1 MALGIALAMAL
12 GIALARG
19 RGGSVTAFALR
30 GCHVVTMDAGRA
42 EYAGGYIAIDGNRIV
57 GVGDGG
63 GPVPGDLAEERV
75 IDASGC
81 VATPGLVNTHH
92 HLYQWATRGRA
103 VDSTLF
109 QWLTELYPVWAR
121 IDEQIVRDAATA
133 ALAWLAKTGCT
144 TSTDHHYVFP
154 RGTGDVLGATV
165 AAARDVGLRFHPTRG
180 SMDLGASSGGLPP
193 DEVVED
199 VDTILAATEQAISS
213 FHDPEPGSMLRM
225 GVAPCS
231 PFSVTGELMRAAADL
246 ARNRGVR
253 LHTHIAES
261 ADENDFCAEQFGC
274 TPVEYLDSVGWL
286 ADDVWLAHAVHL
298 DDATIAKLAAAG
310 TGVAHC
316 PSSNARLGAGI
327 CRTADLV
334 AAGVPVGLGVDG
346 AASNEESSLLGE
358 AREAVLMARAVGGPQ
373 TLTARQSL
381 ELATLGGARLIG
393 RADEIGSLES
403 GKLADIALWRLDGLA
418 HADIADPVAALVLGA
433 RPPLELLIVNGQVVV
448 EHDQLVTVDE
458 PRATAAAIRAATALR

>member
-1 MALGIALAMAL
+1 VTQLAL
-12 GIALARG
+12 
-19 RGGSVTAFALR
+19 S
-30 GCHVVTMDAGRA
+30 GCHVVTMNAVRA
-42 EYAGGYIAIDGNRIV
+42 EYATGYVVVDGNQIAAV
-57 GVGDGG
+57 GA
-63 GPVPGDLAEERV
+63 GPVPEAYAEARV
-75 IDASGC
+75 IDGTGC
-81 VATPGLVNTHH
+81 LATPGLINTHH

-121 IDEQIVRDAATA
+121 IDAQIVRAAATA

-154 RGTGDVLGATV
+154 RGGGDVLGATIS
-165 AAARDVGLRFHPTRG
+165 AAADVGLRFHPTRG

-199 VDTILAATEQAISS
+199 IDTVLAATEKAISS

-231 PFSVTGELMRAAADL
+231 PFSVTGELMRAAAGL
-246 ARNRGVR
+246 ARNRDVR
-253 LHTHIAES
+253 LHTHIAETV
-261 ADENDFCAEQFGC
+261 DESDFCAERFGC
-274 TPVEYLDSVGWL
+274 TPVEYLESLGWL
-286 ADDVWLAHAVHL
+286 GDDVWLAHAVHL
-298 DDATIAKLAAAG
+298 DDVAIARLAATG
-310 TGVAHC
+310 TGIAHC

-358 AREAVLMARAVGGPQ
+358 ASEAVLMARAIGGPQ
-373 TLTARQSL
+373 ALTVRQSL

-393 RADEIGSLES
+393 RVDEIGSLEV

-433 RPPLELLIVNGQVVV
+433 RPPLELLTVNGETVV
-448 EHDQLVTVDE
+448 ERDQLVTVDE
-458 PRATAAAIRAATALR
+458 PAAKAAAARAAAALR

>member
-1 MALGIALAMAL
+1 
-12 GIALARG
+12 
-19 RGGSVTAFALR
+19 
-30 GCHVVTMDAGRA
+30 MDAERA
-42 EYAGGYIAIDGNRIV
+42 DHASGYVVVDGNRIAAV
-57 GVGDGG
+57 GA
-63 GPVPGDLAEERV
+63 GPVPGEFASAQL
-75 IDASGC
+75 IDARGC
-81 VATPGLVNTHH
+81 LTTPGLINTHH

-109 QWLTELYPVWAR
+109 QWLAELYPVWAR

-133 ALAWLAKTGCT
+133 ALAWLARTGCT

-154 RGTGDVLGATV
+154 RGGGDVLGATV

-193 DEVVED
+193 DEVTED
-199 VDTILAATEQAISS
+199 IDTILAATEQAIASL
-213 FHDPEPGSMLRM
+213 HDPAPGSMLRM

-231 PFSVTGELMRAAADL
+231 PFSVTGELMRAAAGL
-246 ARNRGVR
+246 ARDLGVR
-253 LHTHIAES
+253 LHTHVAETD
-261 ADENDFCAEQFGC
+261 DEDEFCAERFGC
-274 TPVEYLDSVGWL
+274 TPVEYLDSLGWL
-286 ADDVWLAHAVHL
+286 GDDVWLAHAVHL
-298 DDATIAKLAAAG
+298 DDAAIARLAATR

-327 CRTADLV
+327 CRTADLL

-373 TLTARQSL
+373 ALTVRQSL

-393 RADEIGSLES
+393 RADELGSLEA

-418 HADIADPVAALVLGA
+418 HADVADPVAALVLGA
-433 RPPLELLIVNGQVVV
+433 RPPLELLLVNGETVV
-448 EHDQLVTVDE
+448 EHNQVVTVDE
-458 PRATAAAIRAATALR
+458 RSVAAAAVRAATALR